1 MKKLNPIYILLPL
14 GVLAAGVFT
23 VSTFAAEASGS
34 HWWDAFGWFGDIA
47 NFVKYLVVPA
57 PNYFHN
63 RLAKL
68 NGLVNAK
75 FAGLGQLF
83 QTLNDFFYKIGN
95 PAPADFKV
103 KIPDN
108 FLFQGYRGFSMD
120 FFGSATPYLQF
131 LRAFLTATCFILTAI
146 VCYNKLRKFFTEE
159 G

>member
-1 MKKLNPIYILLPL
+1 MKKLKPIYILFPL
-14 GVLAAGVFT
+14 GMLAALAFT
-23 VSTFAAEASGS
+23 ASAFAADG
-34 HWWDAFGWFGDIA
+34 
-47 NFVKYLVVPA
+47 
-57 PNYFHN
+57 
-63 RLAKL
+63 LAWRAML
-68 NGLVNAK
+68 LP
-75 FAGLGQLF
+75 
-83 QTLNDFFYKIGN
+83 LNDFFYKIGN